1 MEQLQNHAKL
11 VIYHVINALEANINV
26 LHVVLVIASKELNA
40 SLFKIVQLI
49 NTLIIQLDNVGN
61 VIMFVRHVQL
71 NLIVHL
77 VTVIKFL
84 QMVSVQLSIAQQI
97 V

>member
-11 VIYHVINALEANINV
+11 VIYHAINALEPNINV
-26 LHVVLVIASKELNA
+26 LHAVLVIASKELNA

>member
-11 VIYHVINALEANINV
+11 VIYHAINALEANTNV

-61 VIMFVRHVQL
+61 VIMFVRHVRL

-84 QMVSVQLSIAQQI
+84 QMVFVQLSIAQQI

>member
-61 VIMFVRHVQL
+61 VIMFVRHVRL

-84 QMVSVQLSIAQQI
+84 QMVFVQLSIAQQI